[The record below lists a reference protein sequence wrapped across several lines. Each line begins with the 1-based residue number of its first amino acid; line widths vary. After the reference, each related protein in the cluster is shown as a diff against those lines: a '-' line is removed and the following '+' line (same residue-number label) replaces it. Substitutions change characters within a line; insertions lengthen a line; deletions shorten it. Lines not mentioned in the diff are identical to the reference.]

1 MIKTRQKTCVLTID
15 VEEWF
20 QVENL
25 RAASPKKLWETKNSS
40 VFGNTLKILSILKKH
55 RVPATFFVLGWVA
68 ERNPELLKEI
78 ASRGHEIACHGFGH
92 DLTYDLDEEK
102 LMADIRRAKQ
112 ALTSAADG
120 EVVGYRAPNFSVDD
134 RLLAILK
141 QLGFRYDSSYNPFS
155 LNKRYGSIRGK
166 QVQLSSGCYRTEN
179 GIYEL
184 PISTLPVFGKPFPIG
199 GGAYFRIF
207 PLWVFEQ
214 LVRKKLN
221 LDGYFNLYLHPW
233 ELEPEQPRMTS
244 IKLNYRFR
252 HYYGLKHTAAK
263 LDKFLRFLEKQE
275 CRFLTMNQYLDQV
288 LTGET
293 VELGSLKYRTP
304 DPIL

>member
-1 MIKTRQKTCVLTID
+1 MNSDHKKSCVLTFDI
-15 VEEWF
+15 EEWF

-25 RAASPKKLWETKNSS
+25 RTASPKKLWETQNSS
-40 VFGNTLKILSILKKH
+40 VFGNTLKILSILEKH
-55 RVPATFFVLGWVA
+55 QVPATFFVLGWVA
-68 ERNPELLKEI
+68 QRNPELLKEI
-78 ASRGHEIACHGFGH
+78 ASHGHEVACHGFGH
-92 DLTYDLDEEK
+92 DLTYELDEEK
-102 LMADIRRAKQ
+102 LMTDIRQAKQ
-112 ALTSAADG
+112 VLSSGVET
-120 EVVGYRAPNFSVDD
+120 EIVGYRAPNFSVDD

-166 QVQLSSGCYRTEN
+166 TVQLSTGCYRTEN

-207 PLWVFEQ
+207 PLWLFQ
-214 LVRKKLN
+214 RLVRKKLN

-233 ELEPEQPRMTS
+233 ELEPEQPRITT

-252 HYYGLKHTAAK
+252 HYYGLKHTAGK
-263 LDKFLRFLEKQE
+263 LEEFIQFLHKQK
-275 CRFLTMNQYLDQV
+275 CRFLTMNQYLDQI
-288 LTGET
+288 LTGKAAE
-293 VELGSLKYRTP
+293 P
-304 DPIL
+304 DSRW